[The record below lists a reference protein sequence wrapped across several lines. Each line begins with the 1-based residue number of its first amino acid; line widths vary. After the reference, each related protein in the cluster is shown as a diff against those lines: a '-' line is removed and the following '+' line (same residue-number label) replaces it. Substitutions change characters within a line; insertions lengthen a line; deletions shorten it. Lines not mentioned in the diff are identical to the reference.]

1 MAHKGRVCRLLCSTP
16 LCRPGSGLIPPSLPT
31 HPPTP
36 RMDLPKHPDQLL
48 NGPVQRLHG
57 RPPHRPD
64 AAARKPL
71 QRVSVLD
78 EPRPRAADAVD
89 CDLAQA
95 RSPGEREVAA
105 VGQRP
110 LPHLAE
116 EELPPPPRR
125 ALSGGSVLAAIH
137 ARAHKTT
144 QTRARARARR
154 TRSLSEGRPCSAK
167 RQRSAGTAREN
178 GGTRA
183 GATGRARQLAN

>member
-1 MAHKGRVCRLLCSTP
+1 
-16 LCRPGSGLIPPSLPT
+16 
-31 HPPTP
+31 
-36 RMDLPKHPDQLL
+36 MDLPKHPDQLL

-144 QTRARARARR
+144 QTRARAR
-154 TRSLSEGRPCSAK
+154 TEDPLTVGGSSLLGQAAAVGGHS
-167 RQRSAGTAREN
+167 ARERRYASGGN
-178 GGTRA
+178 GTCPS
-183 GATGRARQLAN
+183 AR